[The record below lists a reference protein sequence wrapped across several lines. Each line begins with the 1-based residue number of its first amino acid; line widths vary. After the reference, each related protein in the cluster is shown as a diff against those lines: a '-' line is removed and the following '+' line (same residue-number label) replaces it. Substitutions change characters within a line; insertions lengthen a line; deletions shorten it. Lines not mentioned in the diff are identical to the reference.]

1 MVTNPR
7 VLFLDEPTSGLDSY
21 TSNEVSMSAA
31 HAAWQGQTV
40 RPSPAIC
47 MPAGPIACRCVKPF
61 AKSHGLG
68 LQVMTIVKRLVKTG
82 ITVCATI
89 HSPTPYGGALRPSET
104 SASSA
109 QEESLGCEAMHMC
122 VQGMARFPAG

>member
-21 TSNEVSMSAA
+21 TSNEVCAFAA
-31 HAAWQGQTV
+31 RAAWQCQATRLGLATCA
-40 RPSPAIC
+40 PA
-47 MPAGPIACRCVKPF
+47 PAPPPCLGRCLKLFVQRR
-61 AKSHGLG
+61 GLG
-68 LQVMTIVKRLVKTG
+68 LQVMTMVKRLVKTG

-89 HSPTPYGGALRPSET
+89 HSPTPYGGALLPPDT

-109 QEESLGCEAMHMC
+109 WDERLICKA
-122 VQGMARFPAG
+122 VYFL